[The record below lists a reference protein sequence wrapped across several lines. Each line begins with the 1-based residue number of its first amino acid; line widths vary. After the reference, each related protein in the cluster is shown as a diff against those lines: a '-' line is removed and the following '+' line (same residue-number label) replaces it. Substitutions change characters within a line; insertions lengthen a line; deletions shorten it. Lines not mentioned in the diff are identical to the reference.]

1 MSNRLGI
8 VRATD
13 SEGYAQVETERK
25 TACGECNHIK
35 VACYGCIL
43 SPKIIGR
50 VANPIGAKPGD
61 IVKIHLASSRLFL
74 AAGMFYLLPIFTL
87 LAGALTGNAFSD
99 TFGTSE
105 TTASII
111 GAVSGLTT
119 GMIFVTVLGRMKRF
133 SKYFEPVI
141 TSISGST
148 LS

>member
-1 MSNRLGI
+1 MSNRIGI
-8 VRATD
+8 VRTTD

-35 VACYGCIL
+35 AACYGCML

-61 IVKIHLASSRLFL
+61 IVKVHLASSRLFL

-87 LAGALTGNAFSD
+87 LAGALTGSAFFD

-105 TTASII
+105 TAAAII
-111 GAVSGLTT
+111 GAVTGLTT
-119 GMIFVTVLGRMKRF
+119 GMVFVTALGRMKAL
-133 SKYFEPVI
+133 SKFFEPVI

>member
-1 MSNRLGI
+1 MSNRIGI

-13 SEGYAQVETERK
+13 PRGYAQVETERK

-87 LAGALTGNAFSD
+87 LAGALTGTAVSQ
-99 TFGTSE
+99 TFGATD
-105 TTASII
+105 TAGAII
-111 GAVSGLTT
+111 GAVTGLAT
-119 GMIFVTVLGRMKRF
+119 GMIFVTAVGRMKRF
-133 SKYFEPVI
+133 SKFFEPVI
-141 TSISGST
+141 TSVSGST
-148 LS
+148 TS